1 MRRAVKWAGRQVTS
15 RHQSQSRQGL
25 RPPHMP
31 TDFSRAGRRAF
42 LISKKKVIMPTKH
55 NAAIALI
62 GTGLVGTELVTQLAA
77 QAKTLTSLKLVGV
90 TSSSKMVLNSDNL
103 LVQPVQSLVDQL
115 KGPSAAP
122 VGTAGPHSLLLD

>member
-1 MRRAVKWAGRQVTS
+1 
-15 RHQSQSRQGL
+15 
-25 RPPHMP
+25 
-31 TDFSRAGRRAF
+31 
-42 LISKKKVIMPTKH
+42 MPTKH

-77 QAKTLTSLKLVGV
+77 QAKTLTILKLVGV